1 MSIFQGLGHLAF
13 RVNDLDAS
21 IDFYARLGFPE
32 MLRLLNDKG
41 EPWIVYLRI
50 TDDQYLE
57 LFPGGDGQTVPAP
70 ERTGLMHLC
79 LTVED
84 IDVAEAELKKI
95 GVELMRPRDPKRGL
109 DGNRG
114 MWIEDPDGRQI
125 EIMEMAPNCIQVE
138 AVRNLRAGGKP
149 QALSLS

>member
-21 IDFYARLGFPE
+21 LDFYARLGFPE

-50 TDDQYLE
+50 TDTQYLE
-57 LFPGGDGQTVPAP
+57 LFPGGDGAKVPAP

-84 IDVAEAELKKI
+84 IDQAEASLREV
-95 GVELMRPRDPKRGL
+95 GVELMHPRSETRGL

-114 MWIEDPDGRQI
+114 MWIQDPDGHQI
-125 EIMEMAPNCIQVE
+125 EIMEMAPNCIQAE
-138 AVRNLRAGGKP
+138 AVRNLQAGGAP
-149 QALSLS
+149 RALSLS

>member
-13 RVNDLDAS
+13 KVNDIDAS
-21 IDFYARLGFPE
+21 IDFYRRLGFPE

-57 LFPGGDGQTVPAP
+57 LFPGGDGAPVPAP

-84 IDVAEAELKKI
+84 IDRTEAELKAA
-95 GVELMRPRDPKRGL
+95 GVELMHPRSEKRGL

-114 MWIEDPDGRQI
+114 MWIRDPDGHQI
-125 EIMEMAPNCIQVE
+125 EIMEMAPNCIQLE
-138 AVRNLRAGGKP
+138 ALRTLRAGGTP
-149 QALSLS
+149 PALSLS

>member
-13 RVNDLDAS
+13 RVNDLGAS
-21 IDFYARLGFPE
+21 LDFYARLGFPE

-50 TDDQYLE
+50 TDTQYLE
-57 LFPGGDGQTVPAP
+57 LFPGGDGATVPAP

-84 IDVAEAELKKI
+84 LDQAEASLREV
-95 GVELMRPRDPKRGL
+95 GVELMHPRSETRGL

-114 MWIEDPDGRQI
+114 MWIQDPDGRQI
-125 EIMEMAPNCIQVE
+125 EIMEMAPNCIQTE
-138 AVRNLRAGGKP
+138 AVRNIQAGGAP
-149 QALSLS
+149 RALSLS

>member
-21 IDFYARLGFPE
+21 VDFYNRLGFPE

-57 LFPGGDGQTVPAP
+57 LFPGGDGAEVPAP

-84 IDVAEAELKKI
+84 IDRAEAKLKEV
-95 GVELMRPRDPKRGL
+95 GVGLMHPRSEARGL

-125 EIMEMAPNCIQVE
+125 EIMEMASNCIQTE
-138 AVRNLRAGGKP
+138 AVRNLRAGGQP
-149 QALSLS
+149 QALFLS